1 MQFTK
6 IASVTGGAG
15 FTTGAQNKG
24 LMLTGDNS
32 RIEATD
38 KYGNTFHI
46 DHDNRLGS
54 SIWPIAVNSVEAVE
68 GSAYILF

>member
-1 MQFTK
+1 MQFTR
-6 IASVTGGAG
+6 IVGVTGGAG
-15 FTTGAQNKG
+15 FTAGAPNKG
-24 LMLTGDNS
+24 S

-46 DHDNRLGS
+46 DHDTRLGT

>member
-1 MQFTK
+1 MQFTR
-6 IASVTGGAG
+6 IVGVTGGAG
-15 FTTGAQNKG
+15 FTAGAPNKG
-24 LMLTGDNS
+24 FMLTGASS

-46 DHDNRLGS
+46 DHDTRLGT